1 MYGERVL
8 FMSNDNITTEFEAT
22 KEYNDWQ
29 ESLLA
34 IIGYTTDE
42 ELNNEELARELMAD
56 HLNASLEL
64 QKGLKRAKYEAGKKL
79 NGKFQEENI
88 LE

>member
-1 MYGERVL
+1 MINEDIIKEL
-8 FMSNDNITTEFEAT
+8 EAT
-22 KEYNDWQ
+22 KEYNEWQ

-42 ELNNEELARELMAD
+42 KNNDEELAKELMAD

-64 QKGLKRAKYEAGKKL
+64 QKGLERARYEVGKKL
-79 NGKFQEENI
+79 NEDFQEESHG
-88 LE
+88 EY